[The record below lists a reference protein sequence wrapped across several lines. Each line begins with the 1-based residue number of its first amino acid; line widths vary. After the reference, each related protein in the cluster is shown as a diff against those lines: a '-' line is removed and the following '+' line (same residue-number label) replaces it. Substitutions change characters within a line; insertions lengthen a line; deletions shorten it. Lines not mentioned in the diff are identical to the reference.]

1 MHLHPEEKSRGP
13 HQPTGCPRHTIRP
26 PRARGTHVG
35 VGDGG
40 GRLGRDRG
48 QHGRGAVEG
57 GGLPRGPPFLG
68 SSFAAREG
76 LSSINR
82 PTDDPEQWWPLT
94 PAAPG
99 SYPRPAPLGSC
110 SGDTC
115 WPPGSPRPTE
125 ASGRQKG
132 SSSGWGWR
140 RRLSYFL
147 QEAIWPLYQSLK
159 TLGFVLPTGL
169 TPPVSH
175 HIGDRG
181 HQPPSPSFL
190 QVSSPCS
197 AGRLPRPCPKPQ
209 LLSMASCGHVPCSS
223 QLL

>member
-1 MHLHPEEKSRGP
+1 MVGAGWPETEGSM
-13 HQPTGCPRHTIRP
+13 
-26 PRARGTHVG
+26 
-35 VGDGG
+35 GG
-40 GRLGRDRG
+40 GRSR
-48 QHGRGAVEG
+48 G

-82 PTDDPEQWWPLT
+82 PTDGPEQWWPLA
-94 PAAPG
+94 PVAPG

-115 WPPGSPRPTE
+115 WPPGSPRPTA

-140 RRLSYFL
+140 GRLSYFL

-159 TLGFVLPTGL
+159 TLGFVLPIGL